1 MTYTIYYGCYTNKRK
16 FGKCKI
22 GITSRNVEQRAVEI
36 ANYDGEKRFS
46 IFATHTLECSYAKA
60 LLIESVIRFGFS
72 RKLAHNG
79 NDHFNFTV
87 EVLKNQ
93 ITEQIKLFNNL
104 FTKAIAFCG
113 DIESEDWA
121 KAQPS

>member
-22 GITSRNVEQRAVEI
+22 GITSRNVEKRAVEI
-36 ANYDGEKRFS
+36 ASYDGEKKFS
-46 IFATHTLECSYAKA
+46 VFATHTIECSYAKA

-87 EVLKNQ
+87 DVLQKQ
-93 ITEQIKLFNNL
+93 IIEHIKLFNNL
-104 FTKAIAFCG
+104 FTKAIVFCS
-113 DIESEDWA
+113 DIEEED
-121 KAQPS
+121 